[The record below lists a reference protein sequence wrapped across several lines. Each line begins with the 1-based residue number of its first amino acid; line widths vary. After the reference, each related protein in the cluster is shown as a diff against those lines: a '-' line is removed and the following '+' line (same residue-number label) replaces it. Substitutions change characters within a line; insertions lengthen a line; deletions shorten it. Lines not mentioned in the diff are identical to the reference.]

1 MIRISESLAI
11 GILGVRV
18 RVRVTT
24 SEPLVEV
31 EPRLTAKEF
40 LEKLSDLK
48 EALLFWTG
56 YVSLKEDN
64 SKTDVSG
71 QKGKRIFSRVSST
84 IIFLP
89 TNLVPGAGAEMVSR
103 LLTSLIHSTGPR
115 LSDLQRTTL
124 VAESTEG
131 GIFIL

>member
-103 LLTSLIHSTGPR
+103 LLTSLIHSMGPR